1 VKRARATFARVPV
14 AARWCFGIAL
24 LNAVIWGLIVPPFQ
38 VPDETGHFA
47 YTQYLAE
54 TGKPPPQ
61 RGGSSFSPQ
70 ENVALRDLNFYATI
84 GDPSARSIV
93 TRAQNRRLQA
103 DLAQP
108 LSPLS
113 DGATT
118 STTNQP
124 PLYYALGAVP
134 YWLSPSH
141 QILTRLAVM
150 RLLSALLA
158 AATVL
163 AIFLFLRELL
173 PSMPWAWTVG
183 AMLVAF
189 QPQVNF
195 IAAGVQGDNLLF
207 LASTLTFLALTR
219 AYRRGLT
226 TGRAVAIGAVVAVGL
241 LSKLT
246 FISLVPGIAL
256 AVALLGWRER
266 RSGWQRA
273 IGLVA
278 LAGAIA
284 VVPFLLYGLLNL
296 TVWHRGSFLAG
307 GTAGATFTT
316 LPGGG
321 GVVTLRETLDYIWQQ
336 YLPRLPFMH
345 RNFFPGGNTLIN
357 VWLNGLVGRFGWLD
371 YGFSGWVYTLAEW
384 LMVPFLIL
392 AAFALARARE
402 AVKRVLPLFVCFGV
416 MTLGLLVAIGYAGV
430 RYQLSTGFPF
440 AQARYLFPLL
450 ALYALFGVVV
460 ARGAGRR
467 WAPVLG
473 AALVLLAMAHG
484 LFAETVTISRYYG

>member
-1 VKRARATFARVPV
+1 VPV

-47 YTQYLAE
+47 YAQYLAE

-61 RGGSSFSPQ
+61 RGGSAFSPQ
-70 ENVALRDLNFYATI
+70 ENTALTDLNFYGTI
-84 GDPSARSIV
+84 GDPNERGLV
-93 TRAQNRRLQA
+93 TRSQNRVLQA
-103 DLAQP
+103 DLARR

-124 PLYYALGAVP
+124 PLYYALAAVP

-141 QILTRLAVM
+141 GILTRLAIM

-158 AATVL
+158 AGTVL
-163 AIFLFLRELL
+163 AVFLFLRELL
-173 PSMPWAWTVG
+173 PNLPWAWTVG
-183 AMLVAF
+183 ALLVAF
-189 QPQVNF
+189 QPQVSF

-207 LASTLTFLALTR
+207 FASTLTFLMLTR

-226 TGRAVAIGAVVAVGL
+226 TKRAVAIGAVVAIGL

-246 FISLVPGIAL
+246 FIALVPGIAL

-266 RSGWQRA
+266 GTGWRRA
-273 IGLVA
+273 TGLVA
-278 LAGAIA
+278 LAAAIA
-284 VVPFLLYGLLNL
+284 IVPFVLYGLLNI

-316 LPGGG
+316 LPNGGG
-321 GVVTLRETLDYIWQQ
+321 AVTLRQTLDYIWQQ

-345 RNFFPGGNTLIN
+345 RNYFPGGAPLIH
-357 VWLNGLVGRFGWLD
+357 VWLDGLVGRFGWLD
-371 YGFSGWVYTLAEW
+371 YGFPGWVYTLAEW

-402 AVKRVLPLFVCFGV
+402 AVRRVLPLFACFGV
-416 MTLGLLVAIGYAGV
+416 MTLGLLAAIGYAGV

-440 AQARYLFPLL
+440 AQARYLFPLI

-460 ARGAGRR
+460 ARGVGRR

-484 LFAETVTISRYYG
+484 LFAETITISRYYG